1 VKYLLFLL
9 GGFEVSDGIIT
20 HLLAGNGLVRE
31 ANPLMTSIVREGNFL
46 MLKVIGGLFCVLILW
61 YLYRRFRKMTLIATS
76 SVVLFYG
83 VVIVWNMWVFFSGQ
97 YPL

>member
-1 VKYLLFLL
+1 MKYLLFLL

-31 ANPLMTSIVREGNFL
+31 ANSLMASIVREGNFL
-46 MLKVIGGLFCVLILW
+46 TLKVIGALFCVLTLW
-61 YLYRRFRKMTLIATS
+61 YLYRRFRKVTLIATS
-76 SVVLFYG
+76 SVVAFYG
-83 VVIVWNMWVFFSGQ
+83 VVIAWNIWVFFTGS